1 MTILERILLVYNDK
15 GSKQAIKDVK
25 KLEKNFANAG
35 KKIAKAFAVTT
46 AAAGAL
52 AIKIGKD
59 AVQAAMEDQKSQV
72 LLANALRNTV
82 GASDEAIAASENFI
96 TSLQNQ
102 LGVADDELRPALAT
116 LATASGDL
124 QQAQTL
130 LGLSLDVAAGSGKSL
145 STITAAL
152 SKAQNGNF
160 TALSRLFPALD
171 RSAIKSGDLVA
182 VSKQLADLYGGAAQE
197 NANTFAG
204 KLNILKLRFGEVL
217 ENLGNRF
224 LPILEK
230 LVTLINEKVIPAID
244 AWLEANGEKLA
255 RVFENAIGYI
265 VAFTKSL
272 FDAFNFVAQN
282 IKVFKVLGAVLIAT
296 FAGAKVAA
304 AVTVFVGAIK
314 SIIAVMKLLRAGSIK
329 AAAATALATGG
340 ASAVAGAAAFA
351 VALIGVNKAAEKFG
365 DTAED
370 ASDKVDFKFNSL
382 TLGANDYTKGLGKLT
397 VAQGKNTAASNK
409 AAKAAALEEKAKKV
423 LAKLDKKFQVVAT
436 SEKDPIALQAAL
448 LNLKKQDN
456 LEEQRKIEALQKN
469 LDAQKL
475 VNENAQRYADLLT
488 VLSDQVISSE
498 EVAVLANKWGVT
510 TGQVLEYIAH
520 IYAANTTDVSDAAVV
535 NLLMKWGLTKEQAE
549 KYVDFTRALK
559 DEKIDDKEIEELM
572 AKWGMSRQGVL
583 DYAKEVRDGSALQ
596 SVLGKSWASPG
607 DATAESWR
615 KALEALNNYLAAL
628 KGANFNV
635 AGAPSVAATKI
646 VPQGSVINPFNP
658 ASDPVTK
665 EKIQENIDTLTSLR
679 ETTDKG
685 TAISFLLK
693 EHIDT
698 LTDSLTPFVQSTLG
712 DEQSR
717 LRNMGFFDGPGISS
731 SFDPAAF
738 RRGEEASMTT
748 ININVE
754 GNIQSEADFAEAIR
768 SRLLLEQQSGKPL
781 LFVGGL

>member
-1 MTILERILLVYNDK
+1 MR
-15 GSKQAIKDVK
+15 
-25 KLEKNFANAG
+25 
-35 KKIAKAFAVTT
+35 
-46 AAAGAL
+46 
-52 AIKIGKD
+52 
-59 AVQAAMEDQKSQV
+59 
-72 LLANALRNTV
+72 
-82 GASDEAIAASENFI
+82 
-96 TSLQNQ
+96 
-102 LGVADDELRPALAT
+102 
-116 LATASGDL
+116 
-124 QQAQTL
+124 
-130 LGLSLDVAAGSGKSL
+130 
-145 STITAAL
+145 
-152 SKAQNGNF
+152 
-160 TALSRLFPALD
+160 
-171 RSAIKSGDLVA
+171 
-182 VSKQLADLYGGAAQE
+182 
-197 NANTFAG
+197 
-204 KLNILKLRFGEVL
+204 
-217 ENLGNRF
+217 
-224 LPILEK
+224 
-230 LVTLINEKVIPAID
+230 
-244 AWLEANGEKLA
+244 
-255 RVFENAIGYI
+255 
-265 VAFTKSL
+265 
-272 FDAFNFVAQN
+272 
-282 IKVFKVLGAVLIAT
+282 
-296 FAGAKVAA
+296 
-304 AVTVFVGAIK
+304 
-314 SIIAVMKLLRAGSIK
+314 
-329 AAAATALATGG
+329 
-340 ASAVAGAAAFA
+340 
-351 VALIGVNKAAEKFG
+351 
-365 DTAED
+365 
-370 ASDKVDFKFNSL
+370 
-382 TLGANDYTKGLGKLT
+382 
-397 VAQGKNTAASNK
+397 
-409 AAKAAALEEKAKKV
+409 
-423 LAKLDKKFQVVAT
+423 
-436 SEKDPIALQAAL
+436 
-448 LNLKKQDN
+448 
-456 LEEQRKIEALQKN
+456 
-469 LDAQKL
+469 

-510 TGQVLEYIAH
+510 TGQVLEYIAR
-520 IYAANTTDVSDAAVV
+520 IYAANTTDISDAAVV

-628 KGANFNV
+628 KSANFNV
-635 AGAPSVAATKI
+635 AGAPSVAGTKI

-658 ASDPVTK
+658 ASDPITK